1 MGKWLR
7 KVTERGK
14 STLAILRFEHRAQ
27 PLATLAEF
35 RERMIQSGVL
45 ALGVIIFSLG
55 VGILGYHYVAGLS
68 SWIDSIYNASMILG
82 GMGPVDVVTSTGG
95 KLFASVYAIYSG
107 VALLTSVG
115 VLLAPGLHRMLHLF
129 HLETTS
135 N

>member
-1 MGKWLR
+1 
-7 KVTERGK
+7 
-14 STLAILRFEHRAQ
+14 
-27 PLATLAEF
+27 
-35 RERMIQSGVL
+35 
-45 ALGVIIFSLG
+45 
-55 VGILGYHYVAGLS
+55 
-68 SWIDSIYNASMILG
+68 MILG